1 MGEGEEML
9 ARGSPAQR
17 VLKVCGALEGSVP
30 LFQGSSWIPVMG
42 LERAMGPLTLSWV
55 CERLEVT
62 SELGRGR
69 PYDQSS
75 RPPTEHRASH
85 SPRHSEAPVVGVR
98 TQEPFR
104 AHLTGM
110 GAGSCWALSRL

>member
-1 MGEGEEML
+1 ML
-9 ARGSPAQR
+9 VRGSHAQC

-30 LFQGSSWIPVMG
+30 SFQGSSWIPVMG
-42 LERAMGPLTLSWV
+42 LERAMGPLALSWA

-62 SELGRGR
+62 NELGRGR

-75 RPPTEHRASH
+75 PPPTDTQSRTHRASR
-85 SPRHSEAPVVGVR
+85 SPRHPEAPVVGVR